1 MIFAAPG
8 FALKI
13 GPSFFD
19 FPREPMNKLKI
30 IEIEEL
36 ARRALV
42 KAGATQEAASSLA
55 KAISAAE
62 RDGIPSHGLA
72 YLPTYCEHLACGK
85 VVGSAVPKQSQEMP
99 GVIAVDAGSGF
110 AHPAIDKGF
119 AALVPLA
126 RSQGI
131 ALLTIR
137 NSYNCGVLGY
147 HTERLAGAGLLGLGF
162 TNAPA
167 SIAVSGGRKPVLG
180 TNPWSIAVPDG
191 KGGASIV
198 IDQSASVVAK
208 SEVAKRAREG
218 KPIPL
223 GWALGPEGEP
233 TTDPGI
239 GLKGTMLPAG
249 GYKGVGSA
257 LLVELMAACLSGATI
272 GARASPFSGTAGGP
286 PKTGQCFIAIAPDA
300 ASGGEFKARISQLVK
315 ALTEESSAHV
325 PGKGRREARDKAER
339 QGVAVDPNILE
350 KVSAL
355 AGAQEAR

>member
-1 MIFAAPG
+1 MTLPVAG

-13 GPSFFD
+13 EHSLSLF
-19 FPREPMNKLKI
+19 REESMRRLKI
-30 IEIEEL
+30 TEVEAL
-36 ARRALV
+36 ARRALI
-42 KAGATQEAASSLA
+42 KAGGRQEAAASLA
-55 KAISAAE
+55 KAIAAAE
-62 RDGIPSHGLA
+62 SDGIPSHGLA
-72 YLPTYCEHLACGK
+72 YLATYCEHLACGK
-85 VVGSAVPKQSQEMP
+85 VVGSAVPKLGQDVP
-99 GVIAVDAGSGF
+99 GIVVVDAGSGF
-110 AHPAIDKGF
+110 AHPAIDVGF

-126 RSQGI
+126 HSQGI

-147 HTERLAGAGLLGLGF
+147 HTERLANEGLLGLGF

-191 KGGASIV
+191 KGGVPIV

-208 SEVAKRAREG
+208 SELAKRAREG

-233 TTDPGI
+233 TTDPNI

-257 LLVELMAACLSGATI
+257 LLVELMAACLTGATI
-272 GARASPFSGTAGGP
+272 GAKASPFSGTAGGP
-286 PKTGQCFIAIAPDA
+286 PNTGQCFIAIAPDA
-300 ASGGEFKARISQLVK
+300 ASGGEFQVRISQLIAV
-315 ALTEESSAHV
+315 LTEENSAHV
-325 PGKGRREARDKAER
+325 PGQGRREARAKAER
-339 QGVAVDPNILE
+339 EGVVVDAGILE

>member
-1 MIFAAPG
+1 MNR
-8 FALKI
+8 LKVA
-13 GPSFFD
+13 
-19 FPREPMNKLKI
+19 
-30 IEIEEL
+30 EIEEL
-36 ARRALV
+36 ARRALTR
-42 KAGATQEAASSLA
+42 AGARQEAAASLA
-55 KAISAAE
+55 KAIAAAE

-72 YLPTYCEHLACGK
+72 YLPMYCEHLACGK
-85 VVGSAVPKQSQEMP
+85 VVGSAAPKLSQAMP

-110 AHPAIDKGF
+110 AHPAIDAGF

-131 ALLTIR
+131 ALLVVR

-147 HTERLAGAGLLGLGF
+147 HTERLASEGLLGLGF

-191 KGGASIV
+191 KGGAPIV

-233 TTDPGI
+233 TTDANI
-239 GLKGTMLPAG
+239 ALKGTMLPAG

-257 LLVELMAACLSGATI
+257 LLVELMAACLAGATI
-272 GARASPFSGTAGGP
+272 GAKASPFSGTAGGP
-286 PKTGQCFIAIAPDA
+286 PKTGQCFIAIAPDG
-300 ASGGEFKARISQLVK
+300 ASGGEFEARISQLLA
-315 ALTEESSAHV
+315 ALAEENSAHV
-325 PGKGRREARDKAER
+325 PGKRRREAREKAER
-339 QGVAVDPNILE
+339 EGVAVDPGMLA
-350 KVSAL
+350 KVTAL

>member
-1 MIFAAPG
+1 MSS
-8 FALKI
+8 LKVT
-13 GPSFFD
+13 
-19 FPREPMNKLKI
+19 EV
-30 IEIEEL
+30 EEL
-36 ARRALV
+36 ARGALI
-42 KAGATQEAASSLA
+42 KAGARPDAAASLA
-55 KAISAAE
+55 KAIAAAE
-62 RDGIPSHGLA
+62 RDGIASHGLA

-85 VVGSAVPKQSQEMP
+85 VVASAVPSLSQEMP

-110 AHPAIDKGF
+110 AHPAIDLGF
-119 AALVPLA
+119 GALVPLA

-131 ALLTIR
+131 ALLAVR

-147 HTERLAGAGLLGLGF
+147 HTEKLAREGVLALGF

-223 GWALGPEGEP
+223 GWALDPEGEP
-233 TTDPGI
+233 TTDPNV

-257 LLVELMAACLSGATI
+257 LLVELMAACLTGATI
-272 GARASPFSGTAGGP
+272 GAKASPFSGTAGGP
-286 PKTGQCFIAIAPDA
+286 PKTGQCFIAIAPDVA
-300 ASGGEFKARISQLVK
+300 AGGEFQARVSQLVA
-315 ALTEESSAHV
+315 ALTEEDSAHV
-325 PGKGRREARDKAER
+325 PGKRRREARENAER
-339 QGVAVDPNILE
+339 EGVVVDPGILD
-350 KVSAL
+350 KVRAL
-355 AGAQEAR
+355 AGA

>member
-1 MIFAAPG
+1 MIFSRASRGQAPSAAAP
-8 FALKI
+8 A
-13 GPSFFD
+13 GPLLV
-19 FPREPMNKLKI
+19 PRKSS
-30 IEIEEL
+30 
-36 ARRALV
+36 V
-42 KAGATQEAASSLA
+42 GKAGRRGSSL
-55 KAISAAE
+55 
-62 RDGIPSHGLA
+62 
-72 YLPTYCEHLACGK
+72 
-85 VVGSAVPKQSQEMP
+85 
-99 GVIAVDAGSGF
+99 SGF
-110 AHPAIDKGF
+110 FLSRAYPGPVFGKGLS
-119 AALVPLA
+119 AKSLK
-126 RSQGI
+126 RGQNGQ
-131 ALLTIR
+131 R
-137 NSYNCGVLGY
+137 GRRRCCNSYNCGVLGY

-167 SIAVSGGRKPVLG
+167 SIAASGGRKPALG

-233 TTDPGI
+233 TTDPNI

-257 LLVELMAACLSGATI
+257 LLVELMAACLAGATI

-300 ASGGEFKARISQLVK
+300 ASGGEFKARISQLLE

-325 PGKGRREARDKAER
+325 PGKGRREARANAER
-339 QGVAVDPNILE
+339 QGVAVDPKILE